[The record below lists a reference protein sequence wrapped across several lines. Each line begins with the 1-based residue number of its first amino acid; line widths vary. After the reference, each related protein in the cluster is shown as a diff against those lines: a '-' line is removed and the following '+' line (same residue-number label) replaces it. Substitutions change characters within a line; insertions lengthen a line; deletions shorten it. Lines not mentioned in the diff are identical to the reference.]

1 MFLASGRNNMSVE
14 DELAWL
20 RYTVQR
26 RRDQTATLRTGC
38 AA

>member
-1 MFLASGRNNMSVE
+1 MRIQVE

-26 RRDQTATLRTGC
+26 QRDQ
-38 AA
+38 AAEQARGAA